1 MGKKRSE
8 AWAVGGT
15 SETEN
20 EHVLNIDEIDSA
32 LDQICGRFQDLH
44 SSHFY

>member
-1 MGKKRSE
+1 MGCRGASE
-8 AWAVGGT
+8 M
-15 SETEN
+15 EN
-20 EHVLNIDEIDSA
+20 KHVLNIDEIDSA